1 MLPNVRRLAALD
13 MYGTSGS
20 ARRRRLIRAEF
31 IIGVAGCTL
40 LSGSGWTIAL
50 GIWPVATGMNYV
62 PLAISAQ
69 ALSRPAGWRRS
80 WSAPTC
86 RASCDKLAYAN
97 SGSSFR
103 SPWLWPRWRTLGAVG
118 ARAWGIARL

>member
-69 ALSRPAGWRRS
+69 ALSRPARWSRS

-103 SPWLWPRWRTLGAVG
+103 SPWLWPR
-118 ARAWGIARL
+118 